1 MARKKFSHL
10 PLTGGTGTT
19 HTITI
24 PGTKFQAWVNGEE
37 AANKLALKLAK
48 TNTGKVGRR
57 TIKAQPI
64 IKALE
69 VAK

>member
-1 MARKKFSHL
+1 MHVTANGRTLCGSSKA
-10 PLTGGTGTT
+10 T

-37 AANKLALKLAK
+37 AAIKLAAKLAK
-48 TNTGKVGRR
+48 TSTGKVGRR

-64 IKALE
+64 IKPLE
-69 VAK
+69 VEK

>member
-1 MARKKFSHL
+1 MVMTQKMPTLKGSQAA
-10 PLTGGTGTT
+10 T

-24 PGTKFQAWVNGEE
+24 PGTRFQAWVNSEE
-37 AANKLALKLAK
+37 AAEKLAAKLAK

-64 IKALE
+64 ITPLE